1 MKNENK
7 NKDKTLG
14 KKIRTAFFCWALLPV
29 CALTLIASSVA
40 WFSKPK
46 VETKF
51 NASIVKSYFDADSVI
66 KSNSDGTPNLKDS
79 IFIITKPVH
88 FYNLAYL
95 IDNGIFTEK
104 TTFQLGKPWTRERAL
119 TSSSDSLGVSSDS
132 SDSSDPTTAAYYVYQ
147 NNTDN
152 EESDVNLTKK
162 QIDMSLYTS
171 YGGIPPI
178 GVSTADP
185 STEFSH
191 AFMGNGIT
199 IANCS
204 VTDHAVLKGKTTY
217 FPHVGLFGTI
227 ADGTDVSSF
236 NVLNLTVNVSAQNP
250 GAASSDSSADSSADS
265 SVDSSQTSVDMGL
278 MVGYINQS
286 AAKTVTFEKLGVA
299 NGVLSAEATAYSA
312 YSLVGNGTP
321 EGLNTA
327 AGYFDVEIASGN
339 TGVVN
344 FTEILNTIRDP
355 NVADGAAK
363 WKYRTT
369 ADYNADGTP
378 KSEDENDWS
387 GTIPNG
393 TDDTLRLGY
402 RRVSNYYADNLFD
415 SYLLKDND
423 KKPVIYGNNCDR
435 GVCFKG
441 NQVIEGT
448 KENGLGVFT
457 IVTRKEDNEGDN
469 WVNGL
474 GDFILRAI
482 TPNNDKNSWFT
493 NFYYTTAEYRDPTA
507 LKYATSGTIHDTWLP
522 SLTSTPLS
530 YSEADLEKTCYFYE
544 ATFDGG
550 NPDGGTGRYFTRDYF
565 GNANK
570 AAGSENYA
578 AYKYLQDY
586 LADTLVYSGGAPI
599 APDQEEFG
607 ITAKYEALTGEDKG
621 TIKNVST
628 MKYFFLMNN
637 YQGGNSISRIN
648 DYAANSI
655 YFTLKEEANIT
666 LYVSNRNTYSNNA
679 YVGIYDDEVI
689 KSNEGKYKNSPVKSP
704 SYAIYLPGSK
714 RAFTYYAEDGTKA
727 EKTAGNY
734 LFAHTFKL
742 PAGPYFMTV
751 PNTTLAVCAIEVQ
764 GQQDGNAG
772 NIGSKGFSIDFIG
785 SDETGT
791 ETKPGVLVGSE
802 GYVWS
807 QTAFV
812 IQQSTQAWIV
822 LTVRFE
828 RIKSISADGIA
839 TDTVYARVAAG
850 GDKTYIKP
858 VGASGSVE
866 GE

>member
-119 TSSSDSLGVSSDS
+119 TSSSDSIGVS

-152 EESDVNLTKK
+152 EELDTNLTKK

-204 VTDHAVLKGKTTY
+204 VTDHAVLNGETTY

-250 GAASSDSSADSSADS
+250 GAASSDSSADSAS
-265 SVDSSQTSVDMGL
+265 DSSQTSVDMGL

-299 NGVLSAEATAYSA
+299 NGVLSAETTAYSA

-344 FTEILNTIRDP
+344 FTEMINTMRNPDIEDTAASITINNTTTSYQLLDKSYKENVFDP
-355 NVADGAAK
+355 YVLKDSN
-363 WKYRTT
+363 
-369 ADYNADGTP
+369 GTP
-378 KSEDENDWS
+378 
-387 GTIPNG
+387 
-393 TDDTLRLGY
+393 
-402 RRVSNYYADNLFD
+402 
-415 SYLLKDND
+415 
-423 KKPVIYGNNCDR
+423 VIAKVGAGGDR

-441 NQVIEGT
+441 QQVIKGT
-448 KENGLGVFT
+448 KQNGLGVFT
-457 IVTRKEDNEGDN
+457 LVTKNVANEGDN
-469 WVNGL
+469 WVNQL
-474 GDFILRAI
+474 EDFRVRGFNGTAAP
-482 TPNNDKNSWFT
+482 TYNT
-493 NFYYTTAEYRDPTA
+493 FYY
-507 LKYATSGTIHDTWLP
+507 
-522 SLTSTPLS
+522 
-530 YSEADLEKTCYFYE
+530 
-544 ATFDGG
+544 
-550 NPDGGTGRYFTRDYF
+550 
-565 GNANK
+565 
-570 AAGSENYA
+570 
-578 AYKYLQDY
+578 
-586 LADTLVYSGGAPI
+586 
-599 APDQEEFG
+599 
-607 ITAKYEALTGEDKG
+607 LTGEYQDPEGDDYISGKIQEQPQKSREKIIYKQIVIY
-621 TIKNVST
+621 IKLLLTPLRDNI
-628 MKYFFLMNN
+628 LPL
-637 YQGGNSISRIN
+637 SISMRKIKRKEPRIMRLTN
-648 DYAANSI
+648 IFRILLSI
-655 YFTLKEEANIT
+655 
-666 LYVSNRNTYSNNA
+666 R
-679 YVGIYDDEVI
+679 
-689 KSNEGKYKNSPVKSP
+689 
-704 SYAIYLPGSK
+704 
-714 RAFTYYAEDGTKA
+714 
-727 EKTAGNY
+727 
-734 LFAHTFKL
+734 
-742 PAGPYFMTV
+742 
-751 PNTTLAVCAIEVQ
+751 
-764 GQQDGNAG
+764 
-772 NIGSKGFSIDFIG
+772 
-785 SDETGT
+785 
-791 ETKPGVLVGSE
+791 
-802 GYVWS
+802 
-807 QTAFV
+807 
-812 IQQSTQAWIV
+812 
-822 LTVRFE
+822 
-828 RIKSISADGIA
+828 
-839 TDTVYARVAAG
+839 
-850 GDKTYIKP
+850 
-858 VGASGSVE
+858 
-866 GE
+866 

>member
-119 TSSSDSLGVSSDS
+119 TSSSDSIGVS

-152 EESDVNLTKK
+152 EELDTNLTKK

-204 VTDHAVLKGKTTY
+204 VTDHAVLNGETTY

-250 GAASSDSSADSSADS
+250 GAASSDSSADSAS
-265 SVDSSQTSVDMGL
+265 DSSQTSVDMGL

-299 NGVLSAEATAYSA
+299 NGVLSAETTAYSA

-344 FTEILNTIRDP
+344 FTEMINTMR
-355 NVADGAAK
+355 
-363 WKYRTT
+363 
-369 ADYNADGTP
+369 
-378 KSEDENDWS
+378 
-387 GTIPNG
+387 
-393 TDDTLRLGY
+393 
-402 RRVSNYYADNLFD
+402 
-415 SYLLKDND
+415 
-423 KKPVIYGNNCDR
+423 
-435 GVCFKG
+435 
-441 NQVIEGT
+441 
-448 KENGLGVFT
+448 
-457 IVTRKEDNEGDN
+457 
-469 WVNGL
+469 
-474 GDFILRAI
+474 
-482 TPNNDKNSWFT
+482 
-493 NFYYTTAEYRDPTA
+493 
-507 LKYATSGTIHDTWLP
+507 
-522 SLTSTPLS
+522 
-530 YSEADLEKTCYFYE
+530 
-544 ATFDGG
+544 
-550 NPDGGTGRYFTRDYF
+550 NPDIEDTAASITI
-565 GNANK
+565 NNK
-570 AAGSENYA
+570 KTTN
-578 AYKYLQDY
+578 Q
-586 LADTLVYSGGAPI
+586 
-599 APDQEEFG
+599 F
-607 ITAKYEALTGEDKG
+607 
-621 TIKNVST
+621 
-628 MKYFFLMNN
+628 
-637 YQGGNSISRIN
+637 IN
-648 DYAANSI
+648 
-655 YFTLKEEANIT
+655 K
-666 LYVSNRNTYSNNA
+666 
-679 YVGIYDDEVI
+679 
-689 KSNEGKYKNSPVKSP
+689 K
-704 SYAIYLPGSK
+704 
-714 RAFTYYAEDGTKA
+714 
-727 EKTAGNY
+727 
-734 LFAHTFKL
+734 
-742 PAGPYFMTV
+742 
-751 PNTTLAVCAIEVQ
+751 
-764 GQQDGNAG
+764 
-772 NIGSKGFSIDFIG
+772 
-785 SDETGT
+785 
-791 ETKPGVLVGSE
+791 
-802 GYVWS
+802 
-807 QTAFV
+807 
-812 IQQSTQAWIV
+812 
-822 LTVRFE
+822 
-828 RIKSISADGIA
+828 
-839 TDTVYARVAAG
+839 
-850 GDKTYIKP
+850 
-858 VGASGSVE
+858 
-866 GE
+866 

>member
-119 TSSSDSLGVSSDS
+119 TSSSDSIGVSSDS

-152 EESDVNLTKK
+152 EYSDTNLTKK

-191 AFMGNGIT
+191 AFMGNGLT

-204 VTDHAVLKGKTTY
+204 VTDHAVLNGKTTY

-250 GAASSDSSADSSADS
+250 GAASSDSSVDSSADS
-265 SVDSSQTSVDMGL
+265 ASDSSQTSVDMGL
-278 MVGYINQS
+278 MVGYIHQS

-299 NGVLSAEATAYSA
+299 NGVLSAETTAYSA

-344 FTEILNTIRDP
+344 FTEMINTMRNPDIEDTAASITINNTTTSYQLLDKSYKENVFDP
-355 NVADGAAK
+355 YVLKDSN
-363 WKYRTT
+363 
-369 ADYNADGTP
+369 GTP
-378 KSEDENDWS
+378 
-387 GTIPNG
+387 
-393 TDDTLRLGY
+393 
-402 RRVSNYYADNLFD
+402 
-415 SYLLKDND
+415 
-423 KKPVIYGNNCDR
+423 VIAKVGAGGDR

-441 NQVIEGT
+441 QQVIKGT
-448 KENGLGVFT
+448 KQNGLGVFT
-457 IVTRKEDNEGDN
+457 LVTKNVANEGDN
-469 WVNGL
+469 WVNQL
-474 GDFILRAI
+474 EDFRVRGFNGTAAP
-482 TPNNDKNSWFT
+482 TYNT
-493 NFYYTTAEYRDPTA
+493 FYYLTGEYQDPEGDDYISGKIQDKWKPTWDAIPDGYFSTTEVAGKNNLQTN
-507 LKYATSGTIHDTWLP
+507 
-522 SLTSTPLS
+522 
-530 YSEADLEKTCYFYE
+530 CYLYK
-544 ATFDGG
+544 ATFDTS
-550 NPDGGTGRYFTRDYF
+550 TGQYFTSEYF
-565 GNANK
+565 NAQNK
-570 AAGSENYA
+570 AEGTENYA
-578 AYKYLQDY
+578 AYKYFQDS
-586 LADTLVYSGGAPI
+586 LVDTLIYSGGLPI
-599 APDQEEFG
+599 DKTSKDFG
-607 ITAKYEALTGEDKG
+607 ITAKYEALSGDNKG
-621 TIKNVST
+621 TIENVEKIRFFFQIGNYNINASKATFKNNRIEDPDGN
-628 MKYFFLMNN
+628 KYAD
-637 YQGGNSISRIN
+637 NSIHFTL
-648 DYAANSI
+648 YEAANV
-655 YFTLKEEANIT
+655 T
-666 LYVSNRNTYSNNA
+666 LYLTSISTGTTSHA
-679 YVGIYDDEVI
+679 YLGIYDADQV
-689 KSNEGKYKNSPVKSP
+689 NEHLDDQAYNVNPLRCP
-704 SYAIYLPGSK
+704 NYAICLPGSGQ
-714 RAFTYYAEDGTKA
+714 TPNCYNEDGSKGTMA
-727 EKTAGNY
+727 SGGIV
-734 LFAHTFKL
+734 AHTFKME
-742 PAGPYFMTV
+742 AGNYFIASADRS
-751 PNTTLAVCAIEVQ
+751 LAVCAIEVQ
-764 GQQDGNAG
+764 GQRDGNAG

-785 SDETGT
+785 NDETGT
-791 ETKPGVLVGSE
+791 LVGSE

-812 IQQSTQAWIV
+812 IQQSTEAWIV

-828 RIKSISADGIA
+828 RIKSTSADGIA

-858 VGASGSVE
+858 VGAYGSVE
-866 GE
+866 EELP